1 MKQTISKEERDEL
14 ARRCVEF
21 VRDGNG
27 TIPEFA
33 RENGLN
39 TRSLRQ
45 WVMTRHP
52 DEYHA
57 LVPGRYRRPAAGF
70 CKVGRPEPDPAATA
84 DGPVRITYRD
94 LEVSVTGC
102 GTVTLSLRRHG

>member
-57 LVPGRYRRPAAGF
+57 LVPGRYRRPEAGF
-70 CKVGRPEPDPAATA
+70 CKVGRPEPAAAA
-84 DGPVRITYRD
+84 DGPVCITYRD